1 MLSHFGPVLLFV
13 TPWTVAC
20 QAPLFLGFS
29 RQEYWRGFCM
39 CESHTK
45 WAGCGGRMTDEKHL
59 ICSGWVWT
67 TPGLWACQFPCRR
80 ETWADQLPRVSEPL
94 ADSVGTITIVLDVVR
109 LFCLPKLSPLH
120 EQKAFVYEEFFFL
133 MTSCLLNFQPATQE
147 QIFVS
152 VCQNCIERQ
161 LPLGCAFLRYLL
173 LSLFCLPG
181 SELHITV
188 RGMVKMKGSGV

>member
-1 MLSHFGPVLLFV
+1 M
-13 TPWTVAC
+13 
-20 QAPLFLGFS
+20 
-29 RQEYWRGFCM
+29 
-39 CESHTK
+39 
-45 WAGCGGRMTDEKHL
+45 
-59 ICSGWVWT
+59 
-67 TPGLWACQFPCRR
+67 
-80 ETWADQLPRVSEPL
+80 SEPL

-109 LFCLPKLSPLH
+109 LFSLPKFSPLH